1 MARPIPV
8 AEIVNEKSV
17 KQILPL
23 DFNDEVIFDEDL
35 DDLFQDLIESYI
47 ADYQDIFD
55 KCK

>member
-35 DDLFQDLIESYI
+35 DDLFQDLIESNI

>member
-17 KQILPL
+17 KQISPL

-35 DDLFQDLIESYI
+35 DDFFQDLIESNT